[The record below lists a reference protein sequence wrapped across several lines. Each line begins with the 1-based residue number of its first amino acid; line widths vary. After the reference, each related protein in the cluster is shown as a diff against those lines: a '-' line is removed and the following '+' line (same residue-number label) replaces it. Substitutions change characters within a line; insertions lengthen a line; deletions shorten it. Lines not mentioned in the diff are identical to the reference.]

1 MTSSTTPATD
11 AASPAAAGPATREL
25 DRAQL
30 VGVTIGVTSDRRSD
44 ELIGTFTRR
53 GAQVVHA
60 PTMRIVPVTEDTDLL
75 AGTREAITDPPEVLL
90 ATTGIGLR
98 AWVEAADAAGL
109 AEDLLA
115 ALRGAHVVARGPK
128 ARGALRAAGLPEHW
142 TAASEQTAEAVEHL
156 VAEGVE
162 GRSVLVQMHGAA
174 GVEELEPLVAAGAR
188 VRTVTPYHWRA
199 PRDPD
204 AVDRLLDAVVA
215 RTLDA
220 LTFTAAPAVVALLD
234 AASARGLREEVV
246 AAMAAGR
253 PGAGEGGVLACA
265 VGDVTAAPLRA
276 VGVEPLVP
284 ARWRLGALMRELS
297 QHLADEPRARVV
309 TSAGELVVRARAV
322 VLDGR
327 VVELAPGPLAVLA
340 RLAAAGGGV
349 VPRGEL
355 LAALPSAVDGHAVDV
370 AVGRVRAALP
380 DGVVRTVVKRGY
392 CLATA

>member
-1 MTSSTTPATD
+1 MTSPTTPAPVD
-11 AASPAAAGPATREL
+11 GGPAVREL

-30 VGVTIGVTSDRRSD
+30 LGVTIGVTSDRRSD

-60 PTMRIVPVTEDTDLL
+60 PTMRIVPVTEDEDLL
-75 AGTREAITDPPEVLL
+75 ADTRAAVADPPEVLL
-90 ATTGIGLR
+90 VTTGIGMR
-98 AWVEAADAAGL
+98 AWVEAAEAAGL

-115 ALRGAHVVARGPK
+115 SLRGAHVVARGPK

-142 TAASEQTAEAVEHL
+142 TAASEQTAEAVQHL
-156 VAEGVE
+156 VAEGVA

-174 GVEELEPLVAAGAR
+174 GAEELEPLVAAGAR

-199 PRDPD
+199 PRDPA
-204 AVDRLLDAVVA
+204 AVDRLVDAVVA

-220 LTFTAAPAVVALLD
+220 LTFTAAPAAVALLD
-234 AASARGLREEVV
+234 AAAARGLREEVV
-246 AAMAAGR
+246 AAMVAGR

-276 VGVEPLVP
+276 AGVEPLVP

-297 QHLADEPRARVV
+297 QHLATEPRARVA

-349 VPRGEL
+349 VPRAEL
-355 LAALPSAVDGHAVDV
+355 LAALPSAEGDHAVDV
-370 AVGRVRAALP
+370 AVGRVRAVLP